1 MRTIYQL
8 FGKSPF
14 DPLVAHTRTVHRA
27 AELVKPLFEA
37 FTAGEWERCDE
48 LYEEI
53 ADIEHEADV
62 QKDEIRDHL
71 PKFMFLPVDR
81 GDVLHYVRQ
90 QDSIADC
97 AEDLGMLVTL
107 RKLPS
112 PEPFRSR
119 LLELV
124 ADVVRASELLL
135 EAGSQLAALYEA
147 SFGGP
152 EVDKVLAMVTR
163 VADQESKADH
173 KQHETARSLLAC
185 EDGLDPISITVW
197 LHIIQVLGKLADHAE
212 NTGDVLRAMM
222 ARR

>member
-14 DPLVAHTRTVHRA
+14 DPLVAHTRTVHAA
-27 AELVKPLFEA
+27 AELVRPLFEA
-37 FTAGEWERCDE
+37 FTAGEWARC
-48 LYEEI
+48 EEI
-53 ADIEHEADV
+53 YARIADLEHEADV

-81 GDVLHYVRQ
+81 GDVLRYVRQ

-97 AEDLGMLVTL
+97 AEDLAMLVTL

-112 PEPFRSR
+112 PEPFRAQ
-119 LLELV
+119 LLQLV
-124 ADVVRASELLL
+124 EDVVRASELLL
-135 EAGSQLAALYEA
+135 EAGSELPSLYEA

-152 EVDKVLAMVTR
+152 EVDKVLSMVKSI
-163 VADQESKADH
+163 ANQESKADH
-173 KQHETARSLLAC
+173 KQHEVARALLAC
-185 EDGLDPISITVW
+185 ENGLDPTSITVW
-197 LHIIQVLGKLADHAE
+197 MHIIQVLGKLADHAE
-212 NTGDVLRAMM
+212 NAGDVLRAMM